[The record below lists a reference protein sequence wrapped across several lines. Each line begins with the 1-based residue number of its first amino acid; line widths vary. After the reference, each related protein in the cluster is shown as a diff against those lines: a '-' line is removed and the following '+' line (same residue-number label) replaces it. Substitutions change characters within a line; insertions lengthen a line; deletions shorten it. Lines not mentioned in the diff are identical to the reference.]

1 MNLSEDLIK
10 AIVKELLSQVAES
23 NSNEGFEKETDKN
36 SGILVVRS
44 DSVKTEAFEGRQ
56 DVKLKD
62 IVSLEEAPRMGAGIM
77 ELVDGADFEWT
88 LTYDEFDY
96 VIDGT
101 LEIKIDGGNVITGH
115 KGDII
120 LIPKDSHIHFST
132 PDSTRYAY
140 FVYPANWQELA

>member
-1 MNLSEDLIK
+1 MNISEELVK
-10 AIVKELLSQVAES
+10 AIVKELLTQATAKS
-23 NSNEGFEKETDKN
+23 NGEFEKETDKN

-44 DSVKTEAFEGRQ
+44 DTVKTEAFEGRE

-62 IVSLEEAPRMGAGIM
+62 IVSLQEAPRMGAGIM

-101 LEIKIDGGNVITGH
+101 LDIKIDGGNVIRGN

-120 LIPKDSHIHFST
+120 LIPKGSHIHFST
-132 PDSTRYAY
+132 PNNTRYAY

>member
-1 MNLSEDLIK
+1 MNISEDLVK
-10 AIVKELLSQVAES
+10 AIVKELLNQMRTQAGADFV
-23 NSNEGFEKETDKN
+23 KETDKT
-36 SGILVVRS
+36 SGILVVRG
-44 DSVKTEAFEGRQ
+44 DTVKTEAFEGRE

-62 IVSLEEAPRMGAGIM
+62 IVTLQEAPRMGAGIM
-77 ELVDGADFEWT
+77 ELVDSADFEWT

-101 LEIKIDGGNVITGH
+101 LDIKIDGGNVIRGN

-120 LIPKDSHIHFST
+120 LIPKGSHIHFST
-132 PDSTRYAY
+132 PNSTRYAY